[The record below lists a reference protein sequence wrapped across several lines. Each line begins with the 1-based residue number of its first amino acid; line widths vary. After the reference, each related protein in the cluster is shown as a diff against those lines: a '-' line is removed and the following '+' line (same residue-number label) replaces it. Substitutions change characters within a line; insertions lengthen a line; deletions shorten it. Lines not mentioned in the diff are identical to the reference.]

1 VIHRSLLRDGSL
13 GIRIAPHLADAAARW
28 LPLVPADGDVRPGAR
43 VIRLTGGAGEEAP
56 MEGEPTLRLGTVGAW
71 MQDGSAG
78 LAGSAGLR
86 GTVRLNGGA
95 HLQVADA
102 APFAA
107 SEWEV
112 FTGCTLAGA
121 LLLGRMGRALVHAA
135 VPVDADG
142 RAWLLVG
149 DTHAGKTTTCA
160 NLLQAGWRY
169 VSDDH
174 VILRAAQGG
183 IEAEGWPRPFHL
195 DEGWEGGAPLH
206 RRGTTDPHA
215 RWPGQWL
222 QAAPLAGLL
231 FPRVQADRPTA
242 LERVSGADALALLLR
257 QSPWLLAD
265 RGAAPALLA
274 LLQRAASLPAWSLR
288 LGLDSYADP
297 ALLSAR
303 ITAATSGTGEKNP

>member
-1 VIHRSLLRDGSL
+1 MIVRSLLQDGSL
-13 GIRIAPHLADAAARW
+13 RAEIDPALARAAERW
-28 LPLVPADGDVRPGAR
+28 LPLIPVDEERRPGAR
-43 VIRLTGGAGEEAP
+43 VLRISGGAPADP
-56 MEGEPTLRLGTVGAW
+56 PPSSDPTLRIGNVSGWVDADGAV
-71 MQDGSAG
+71 
-78 LAGSAGLR
+78 LAGVSGLR
-86 GTVRLNGGA
+86 GTVRLDGGA
-95 HLQVADA
+95 ELAVADA
-102 APFAA
+102 APFGS
-107 SEWEV
+107 SEWDV
-112 FTGCTLAGA
+112 FTAATLAGA

-174 VILRAAQGG
+174 VILRAVPGG

-195 DEGWEGGAPLH
+195 DEGWESGAPLH

-215 RWPGQWL
+215 RWPGRWVRS
-222 QAAPLAGLL
+222 APLAGLL
-231 FPRVQADRPTA
+231 FPRVEADQPTA
-242 LERVSGADALALLLR
+242 LERVSAAEALGRLMR

-265 RGAAPALLA
+265 RGAARQILA
-274 LLQRAASLPAWSLR
+274 LLQAAAELPSWSLR

-297 ALLSAR
+297 ALLADR
-303 ITAATSGTGEKNP
+303 VTAGVSG